1 MHWAL
6 IFASL
11 AIQSHT
17 VFDWFCVSHAPQ
29 IELVRQCVALFRS
42 SHFFELLSLD
52 GALTYFF
59 FSCSHEINKGISI
72 CVWPKGG
79 QSLYAYLN
87 CVSGACMFVCAI
99 GIRQISRPSL
109 IFSIRQWPMLIR
121 RVHWKII
128 CHGNGEIKKR
138 ERTMSSIQW
147 NDFLPNCARFNRDH
161 TRSARTKFCKHFIV
175 PLFRR
180 LIASI
185 EQVH

>member
-128 CHGNGEIKKR
+128 CPYQRMGRSKKGK
-138 ERTMSSIQW
+138 EQWVVFNEMISSQIA
-147 NDFLPNCARFNRDH
+147 LVSIATIRDRH
-161 TRSARTKFCKHFIV
+161 AQNFANISSSLSSDA
-175 PLFRR
+175 
-180 LIASI
+180 
-185 EQVH
+185 